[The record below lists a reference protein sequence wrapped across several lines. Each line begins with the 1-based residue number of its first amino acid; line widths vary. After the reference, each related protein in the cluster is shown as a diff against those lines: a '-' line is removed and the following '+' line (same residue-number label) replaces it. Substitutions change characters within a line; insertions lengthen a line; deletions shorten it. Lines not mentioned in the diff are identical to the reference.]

1 MNKSYSSIHELMHEQ
16 YLEGRNSKMYKSL
29 DYFARSMLD
38 KATIVKN
45 INSAK
50 VLRKVCDEKIK
61 ADEHMN
67 NEDFRHLHMLLIN
80 CFEVIVD
87 DVILM
92 SAFEMLMK
100 RKLLAKSYVI
110 HEISKPDS
118 LKKRQKKAPV
128 HIRTIQSL
136 AKKGEEIK
144 FGENTIGVGCL
155 VKEEYLNKTKAPNNI
170 LKGLEKVRGR
180 RNFVH
185 FQSAFGWSVDKEL
198 LDFVEYL
205 HNEIPKS

>member
-1 MNKSYSSIHELMHEQ
+1 MHEQ

-118 LKKRQKKAPV
+118 LKKRQKKV
-128 HIRTIQSL
+128 S
-136 AKKGEEIK
+136 
-144 FGENTIGVGCL
+144 
-155 VKEEYLNKTKAPNNI
+155 
-170 LKGLEKVRGR
+170 
-180 RNFVH
+180 
-185 FQSAFGWSVDKEL
+185 
-198 LDFVEYL
+198 
-205 HNEIPKS
+205 